1 MTPRANEPML
11 RIDKDFISA
20 LPLLQ
25 YQGKIV
31 LVDNAKAAKKA
42 VKELSREKILGFD
55 TETRPCFHKGD
66 GYLVSLVQ
74 LCGKKCAYLF
84 RLDYCGGVPV
94 LFPLFENPKILKV
107 GVAVKDDVL
116 HLKARAPFDDAGFV
130 DASKYTREAHIENTG
145 LRALT
150 AHFLGGRI
158 SKAAQVSNWAAVKLS
173 PQQIVYA
180 ATDAWTSRE
189 LFLKLQALG
198 IAPKIDSADSICETE
213 VLAEPAAPRPS
224 ETETAGKKQKPRREN
239 RRRENAN
246 AKTVPANATA
256 KTVPAKKKDAARKNG
271 AEKSTA
277 TNGNGAKNNVAKNAG
292 ATKKPAAKNGRAAGN
307 SSEKRTAHADDF
319 RRADGAPAGNASAH
333 GATPGDASAANAATG
348 TR

>member
-213 VLAEPAAPRPS
+213 VLAEPAAPKPS

-246 AKTVPANATA
+246 ARTVSANARI
-256 KTVPAKKKDAARKNG
+256 VPAKKKDAARKND
-271 AEKSTA
+271 
-277 TNGNGAKNNVAKNAG
+277 AKNNVAKNAG
-292 ATKKPAAKNGRAAGN
+292 ATKKPAAKNGRVAGN